1 MAEKRVI
8 ELEVKTNAGAAAA
21 EIQAVSVSS
30 NVATASVT
38 GLGNAS
44 AATGA
49 KMGTF
54 AAIKTAIT
62 GLVPGLGAAEGGV
75 MKLGAQFTKLLA
87 NPIVLL
93 VAAIVTALKLVYEAF
108 QSNVQG
114 GKEIAAVWEGLS
126 AVGTQV
132 KDAVMG
138 LVRAYGYA
146 WQAAYKF
153 LTLDWKGGM
162 AAIKNASNEATGSF
176 KQLGDAASGKTFAIV
191 RGLEKEQQA
200 NNKAKKEQVV
210 AQSQVNKLLVQ
221 SREILTDET
230 ASMSEKRKAL
240 AQVTKEE
247 TKASAERV
255 RIAAKDLEILQKK
268 AKALGGQAEIKM
280 KQEIRDATVALNEA
294 ETEGAMTGIKLN
306 RQKKM
311 LARQEVND
319 NKEATDAAKERAK
332 ANTDREKEKVKERE
346 DTLKKIKDLE
356 QSYSDS
362 LLSEEAKE
370 IVGVQRK
377 YKELYD
383 QAAKHKLDIS
393 ELKKQEAAEKL
404 KIEDK
409 YDQQINDK
417 IAALTDTEQQKL
429 YDAYQKE
436 VTAAKGNKLLLEALE
451 VDYFKKRDALT
462 KAENDKKAAADLKLQ
477 EILMSEGD
485 FKLHKLE
492 LDYQAQQLLYA
503 NNEEALKALK
513 IKYGEDTVKIN
524 EEVAAK
530 QIAADK
536 AVEDKKKETLDKQ
549 LQLVKGSFQAFADVA
564 TLFAGKNKKAQKT
577 AFNIQKAANIA
588 STTIDTYT
596 SAMAAYKSAVGIP
609 VVGPVL
615 APIAAAGAVAVG
627 LMNIKKIAA
636 SQFESAT
643 SPSADTGGGGGG
655 GGATAPTMS
664 APQFNVVGQSGV
676 NQLASLNQ
684 QPVQAYVVSGQVT
697 SQQALDRNRLA
708 NATLGG

>member
-8 ELEVKTNAGAAAA
+8 ELEVKTNAGTAAA
-21 EIQAVSVSS
+21 EISAVGVSS
-30 NVATASVT
+30 TAAAAGVT
-38 GLGNAS
+38 TLGNAS
-44 AATGA
+44 AATSA

-54 AAIKTAIT
+54 GAIKTAIT

-93 VAAIVTALKLVYEAF
+93 IAAIVTALKLVYEAF

-114 GKEIAAVWEGLS
+114 GKDIAAVWEGLS

-200 NNKAKKEQVV
+200 NNKAKKEQAV
-210 AQSQVNKLLVQ
+210 AQSAVNKLLVQ

-230 ASMSEKRKAL
+230 ASMADKRKAL
-240 AQVTKEE
+240 ALVTKEE
-247 TKASAERV
+247 TKAAAERV
-255 RIAAKDLEILQKK
+255 RIAQVDLNILKQK

-306 RQKKM
+306 KQKKM

-319 NKEATDAAKERAK
+319 NKEATEAAKERAK
-332 ANTDREKEKVKERE
+332 VNTDKEKERVKERE

-462 KAENDKKAAADLKLQ
+462 KAENDKKAAADLKLK
-477 EILMSEGD
+477 EILLSEGD
-485 FKLHKLE
+485 FKLHKLN

-503 NNEEALKALK
+503 GNEEALKALK

-524 EEVAAK
+524 DEVAAK

-536 AVEDKKKETLDKQ
+536 AVADKKKETLDKQ

-564 TLFAGKNKKAQKT
+564 SLFAGKNKKAQKT

-596 SAMAAYKSAVGIP
+596 SAMAAYKSAVGVP
-609 VVGPVL
+609 VIGPVL

-636 SQFESAT
+636 SKFDGGGT
-643 SPSADTGGGGGG
+643 PSADTGGGGG

-676 NQLASLNQ
+676 NQLASLGQ

-697 SQQALDRNRLA
+697 SQQSLDRNRLA

>member
-1 MAEKRVI
+1 
-8 ELEVKTNAGAAAA
+8 
-21 EIQAVSVSS
+21 
-30 NVATASVT
+30 
-38 GLGNAS
+38 
-44 AATGA
+44 
-49 KMGTF
+49 
-54 AAIKTAIT
+54 
-62 GLVPGLGAAEGGV
+62 
-75 MKLGAQFTKLLA
+75 MKLGAQFMHLLK

-93 VAAIVTALKLVYEAF
+93 IAGIVAGLKLIYEAF

-126 AVGTQV
+126 AVGTQL
-132 KDAVMG
+132 KDAWMG
-138 LVRAYGYA
+138 LVRTLGYVY
-146 WQAAYKF
+146 QAAFKF
-153 LTLDWKGGM
+153 ITLDFKG
-162 AAIKNASNEATGSF
+162 AAQAIKNANGEAAASF
-176 KQLGDAASGKTFAIV
+176 KQLGDAASGKTFSIV

-200 NNKAKKEQVV
+200 NNKAKKEQAV
-210 AQSQVNKLLVQ
+210 AQSFVNKLLVQ

-247 TKASAERV
+247 TKAAAERV
-255 RIAAKDLEILQKK
+255 RIAAVDLKILQQK

-311 LARQEVND
+311 LARQEVNE
-319 NKEATDAAKERAK
+319 NKEAIEAGKERAK
-332 ANTDREKEKVKERE
+332 ANSDKEKERVKERE

-370 IVGVQRK
+370 VIQVQRK

-383 QAAKHKLDIS
+383 QAAKHKIDIS

-462 KAENDKKAAADLKLQ
+462 KAENDKKAAADLKLK
-477 EILMSEGD
+477 EILLSEGD
-485 FKLHKLE
+485 FKLHKLS
-492 LDYQAQQLLYA
+492 LDYQAQQLLYVG
-503 NNEEALKALK
+503 NEEALKALK
-513 IKYGEDTVKIN
+513 IKYGEDTVKITD
-524 EEVAAK
+524 EVAAK

-536 AVEDKKKETLDKQ
+536 AVADKKRETLAGQ
-549 LQLVKGSFQAFADVA
+549 LNLVKGSFQALSDVA
-564 TLFAGKNKKAQKT
+564 SLFAGKNKKAQKT
-577 AFNIQKAANIA
+577 AFNVQKAANIA
-588 STTIDTYT
+588 SATIDTYT
-596 SAMAAYKSAVGIP
+596 AATAAFKSAAGIA
-609 VVGPVL
+609 VIGPVL
-615 APIAAAGAVAVG
+615 APIAAAGAIAAG
-627 LMNIKKIAA
+627 LINIKKIAA
-636 SQFESAT
+636 SKFEGGET
-643 SPSADTGGGGGG
+643 PSSGGGGGEG

-676 NQLASLNQ
+676 NQLASLGQ

-697 SQQALDRNRLA
+697 SQQSLDRNRLA

>member
-8 ELEVKTNAGAAAA
+8 ELEVKTNAGTAAA
-21 EIQAVSVSS
+21 EISAVGVSS
-30 NVATASVT
+30 TAAAAGVT
-38 GLGNAS
+38 TLGNAS

-54 AAIKTAIT
+54 GAIKTAIT

-93 VAAIVTALKLVYEAF
+93 IAAIVATLKLVYEAF

-138 LVRAYGYA
+138 LVRAFGYA
-146 WQAAYKF
+146 VQAAYKF
-153 LTLDWKGGM
+153 ITLDFKG
-162 AAIKNASNEATGSF
+162 AAQAIKNANGEAAASY
-176 KQLGDAASGKTFAIV
+176 KQLGDAASGKTFNIV
-191 RGLEKEQQA
+191 RALEKEQQA
-200 NNKAKKEQVV
+200 NNKAKKEQAV
-210 AQSQVNKLLVQ
+210 AQSAVNKLLVQ

-230 ASMSEKRKAL
+230 ASMADKRKAL

-247 TKASAERV
+247 TKAAAERV
-255 RIAAKDLEILQKK
+255 RIAAVDLKILQQK

-280 KQEIRDATVALNEA
+280 KQEIREATIALNEA

-311 LARQEVND
+311 LARQETAE
-319 NKEATDAAKERAK
+319 NKEAIDAGKERAK
-332 ANTDREKEKVKERE
+332 ANTDKEKERVKERE

-462 KAENDKKAAADLKLQ
+462 KAENDKKAAADLKLK
-477 EILMSEGD
+477 EILLSEGD
-485 FKLHKLE
+485 FKLYKLD
-492 LDYQAQQLLYA
+492 LDYKAQQLLYA
-503 NNEEALKALK
+503 NNEEALKALNEKYNKDK
-513 IKYGEDTVKIN
+513 IKIET
-524 EEVAAK
+524 ET
-530 QIAADK
+530 ADK
-536 AVEDKKKETLDKQ
+536 QKAIDKDVADKKKATLDQQ
-549 LQLVKGSFQAFADVA
+549 LNLVKGSFQAFADVA

-577 AFNIQKAANIA
+577 AFEIQKAANIA
-588 STTIDTYT
+588 ATTIDTYT
-596 SAMAAYKSAVGIP
+596 AAMAAYKSAAAVP
-609 VVGPVL
+609 VIGSVL

-636 SQFESAT
+636 SKFEGGGT
-643 SPSADTGGGGGG
+643 PSADTGGGG

-676 NQLASLNQ
+676 NQLASLGQ

-697 SQQALDRNRLA
+697 SQQSLDRNRLA

>member
-54 AAIKTAIT
+54 GAIKTAVT
-62 GLVPGLGAAEGGV
+62 GLIPGLSAAEGGV

-176 KQLGDAASGKTFAIV
+176 KQLGDAASGKTFQIV

-200 NNKAKKEQVV
+200 NNKAKKEQAV
-210 AQSQVNKLLVQ
+210 AQSAVNKLLVQ

-230 ASMSEKRKAL
+230 ASMADKRKAL
-240 AQVTKEE
+240 ALVTKEE
-247 TKASAERV
+247 TKAAAERV
-255 RIAAKDLEILQKK
+255 RIAQVDLNILKAK

-280 KQEIRDATVALNEA
+280 KQEIREATIALNEA

-306 RQKKM
+306 KQKKM
-311 LARQEVND
+311 LARQENSE
-319 NKEATDAAKERAK
+319 NKEAIESGKEKAKENKQRE
-332 ANTDREKEKVKERE
+332 TDKVKERE
-346 DTLKKIKDLE
+346 DALKKIKDLE
-356 QSYSDS
+356 NAYADS

-370 IVGVQRK
+370 IVAVQRK
-377 YKELYD
+377 YAELY
-383 QAAKHKLDIS
+383 AEAKKHKLDITT
-393 ELKKQEAAEKL
+393 LKKNEADEKL

-409 YDQQINDK
+409 YDQQVFDK

-436 VTAAKGNKLLLEALE
+436 VIAAKGNKDLLLALE
-451 VDYFKKRDALT
+451 NDYNKKKDVLD
-462 KAENDKKAAADLKLQ
+462 KAEKDKKAAADLKLQ
-477 EILMSEGD
+477 EVLLSADE
-485 FKLHKLE
+485 FKFLKLD
-492 LDYQAQQLLYA
+492 LDYKAQQLLYA
-503 NNEEALKALK
+503 NNEEALKALQ
-513 IKYGEDTVKIN
+513 IKYSADKVKL
-524 EEVAAK
+524 ETEVADK
-530 QIAADK
+530 QKALDKEVADK
-536 AVEDKKKETLDKQ
+536 KAATLSSQLDLTKK
-549 LQLVKGSFQAFADVA
+549 SFQAFADVA
-564 TLFAGKNKKAQKT
+564 TLFAGKNKKAQRT

-609 VVGPVL
+609 VVGPVM

-643 SPSADTGGGGGG
+643 PPSDDTGGGG

-697 SQQALDRNRLA
+697 SQQALDRNRLE